1 MVARSRLEC
10 HHCFLVIYVLGT
22 FCKFVWFKIC
32 AAHFM
37 NLGLISDRLMIRV
50 ETRVMD
56 RVSAVKFIELPNG
69 KAIYIYK

>member
-1 MVARSRLEC
+1 
-10 HHCFLVIYVLGT
+10 
-22 FCKFVWFKIC
+22 
-32 AAHFM
+32 M